1 VINKEELDR
10 AIAEHES
17 GANTYANCERLA
29 WLYIIRDHMKE
40 GHQDKPA
47 EHREHTEEP
56 YNQNAPSDHIKND
69 GNSDFLKA
77 INGKDTKKVLSV
89 MDELME
95 ALQLIQPRM
104 YDAVL
109 IKIKD
114 L

>member
-1 VINKEELDR
+1 MIQIEEIDR
-10 AIAEHES
+10 AIKEHES

-29 WLYIIRDHMKE
+29 WLYIIRDHMKD
-40 GHQDKPA
+40 GLQDKPS
-47 EHREHTEEP
+47 EHHEHTAEP
-56 YNQNAPSDHIKND
+56 YKLNAPPDHIKHD

-77 INGKDTKKVLSV
+77 INGKDTKKVISV

-95 ALQLIQPRM
+95 ALQIIQPRM

-109 IKIKD
+109 MKIND

>member
-1 VINKEELDR
+1 MIQIEEIDM
-10 AIAEHES
+10 AIKEHES

-56 YNQNAPSDHIKND
+56 YNPNAPSDHIKND
-69 GNSDFLKA
+69 GNSDFFKA
-77 INGKDTKKVLSV
+77 INGKDTKKVISV

>member
-1 VINKEELDR
+1 MIQIEEIDR
-10 AIAEHES
+10 AIKEHES
-17 GANTYANCERLA
+17 GSNTYTNCERLA

-47 EHREHTEEP
+47 EHHEHTAEP
-56 YNQNAPSDHIKND
+56 CNQNAPSNHIKND
-69 GNSDFLKA
+69 ENSDFLKA
-77 INGKDTKKVLSV
+77 INGKDTKKVISV

-95 ALQLIQPRM
+95 AIQLIQPRM

-109 IKIKD
+109 IKILD

>member
-1 VINKEELDR
+1 MIQIEEIDR
-10 AIAEHES
+10 AIKEHES

-40 GHQDKPA
+40 GLQDKTA
-47 EHREHTEEP
+47 EHHEHTEEP
-56 YNQNAPSDHIKND
+56 YKLNAPPDHIKYQE
-69 GNSDFLKA
+69 NSDFLKA
-77 INGKDTKKVLSV
+77 INGKDTQKVILV

-95 ALQLIQPRM
+95 AIQIIQPRM
-104 YDAVL
+104 YEAVL

>member
-1 VINKEELDR
+1 MINKEELDR

-17 GANTYANCERLA
+17 GGASYSNCERLA

-47 EHREHTEEP
+47 EHREHTAEP
-56 YNQNAPSDHIKND
+56 YKLNAPPDHIKND

-77 INGKDTKKVLSV
+77 INGKDTKKVISV

>member
-1 VINKEELDR
+1 MIQIEEIDR
-10 AIAEHES
+10 AIKEHES

-47 EHREHTEEP
+47 EHREHTEAL

-77 INGKDTKKVLSV
+77 INGKDAKKVISV

-95 ALQLIQPRM
+95 ALQLVQPRM

>member
-1 VINKEELDR
+1 MIQIEEINR
-10 AIAEHES
+10 AIKEHES

-29 WLYIIRDHMKE
+29 WLYIIRDHMKYE
-40 GHQDKPA
+40 HQNKPA
-47 EHREHTEEP
+47 EHHEHTAEP
-56 YNQNAPSDHIKND
+56 YKLNVRSDNIKND

-77 INGKDTKKVLSV
+77 INGKDTQKVISV

-109 IKIKD
+109 IKIQD

>member
-1 VINKEELDR
+1 VISKEELDQ

-17 GANTYANCERLA
+17 GGASYANCERLA
-29 WLYIIRDHMKE
+29 WLYIVRDHMKE
-40 GHQDKPA
+40 SHQDKPA
-47 EHREHTEEP
+47 EHHEHTEAP
-56 YNQNAPSDHIKND
+56 YNPNAPSDHIKND

-77 INGKDTKKVLSV
+77 INGKDTKKVISV

-95 ALQLIQPRM
+95 ALQIIQPRM
-104 YDAVL
+104 YEAVL

>member
-1 VINKEELDR
+1 MIQIEEIDR
-10 AIAEHES
+10 AIKEHES

-40 GHQDKPA
+40 GLQDKPA
-47 EHREHTEEP
+47 EHHEHTAEP
-56 YNQNAPSDHIKND
+56 YKLNAPPDHIKYD
-69 GNSDFLKA
+69 GNSDFLKS
-77 INGKDTKKVLSV
+77 INGKDTQKVISV

-95 ALQLIQPRM
+95 TIQLIQPRM

>member
-1 VINKEELDR
+1 MIQIEEIDR
-10 AIAEHES
+10 AIKEHES

-29 WLYIIRDHMKE
+29 WLYIIRDHMKD

-56 YNQNAPSDHIKND
+56 YNPNTPSDHIKND

-77 INGKDTKKVLSV
+77 INGKDTKKVTLV

-95 ALQLIQPRM
+95 ALQIIQPRM
-104 YDAVL
+104 YEAVL